1 LAPNLKTGVILS
13 SLPVFPVT
21 LALDAKAAVI
31 FQRYPRLTCEYSEE
45 ARRNGLEI
53 YVWIINTVEDFERV
67 RRLGVNG
74 IVTDNPCLFKSR

>member
-1 LAPNLKTGVILS
+1 MLLLS

-21 LALDAKAAVI
+21 LALDAKAAAI
-31 FQRYPRLTCEYSEE
+31 FQCYPRFERGYVED

-53 YVWIINTVEDFERV
+53 YVWLINTVEDLERV
-67 RRLGVNG
+67 RGLGVNG